1 MTETTNALDLSY
13 EEWTEVCTNRWG
25 LPRYRAEQL
34 CQWIYGKKVFNMHE
48 MTNLSKE
55 LRERLVYELLILPP
69 ITVRED
75 ESKDGTRKF
84 LFQLYDGEQIESVLI
99 PQGTHSTACISSQV
113 GCPLACSF
121 CATGQ
126 SGFSRDLT
134 AGEIVG
140 QLLAIEKR
148 MGRDVENVVYMGMGE
163 PLLNSAAVFKSI
175 EILHSPKMRNLGA
188 RHITISTSGIV
199 PGILELAEFHIPVR
213 LSVSLHAPNDM
224 LRGKLMPVNRKYP
237 LGPLVDALK
246 AYWQATG
253 ERITIEYVMLQKVN
267 DEPEHAYET
276 AALLSGM
283 SVYVNLIPYN
293 SIALDRP
300 GDKGYS
306 RSSAGRVKE
315 FSSILAKL
323 GIENEIRRER
333 GRDIDAACGQL
344 RARSSAG
351 GGEG

>member
-13 EEWTEVCTNRWG
+13 EEWTEVCTKRWE

-34 CQWIYGKKVFNMHE
+34 CQWIYGKKVFNVHE

-99 PQGTHSTACISSQV
+99 PQGSHSTACISSQV

-126 SGFSRDLT
+126 SGFSRNLS

-148 MGRDVENVVYMGMGE
+148 MGRDVRTSCTWEWE
-163 PLLNSAAVFKSI
+163 
-175 EILHSPKMRNLGA
+175 SP
-188 RHITISTSGIV
+188 
-199 PGILELAEFHIPVR
+199 
-213 LSVSLHAPNDM
+213 
-224 LRGKLMPVNRKYP
+224 
-237 LGPLVDALK
+237 
-246 AYWQATG
+246 
-253 ERITIEYVMLQKVN
+253 
-267 DEPEHAYET
+267 
-276 AALLSGM
+276 
-283 SVYVNLIPYN
+283 
-293 SIALDRP
+293 
-300 GDKGYS
+300 
-306 RSSAGRVKE
+306 
-315 FSSILAKL
+315 
-323 GIENEIRRER
+323 
-333 GRDIDAACGQL
+333 C
-344 RARSSAG
+344 
-351 GGEG
+351 

>member
-13 EEWTEVCTNRWG
+13 EEWTEVCTKRWE

-34 CQWIYGKKVFNMHE
+34 CQWIYGKKVFNVHE

-99 PQGTHSTACISSQV
+99 PQGSHSTACISSQV

-126 SGFSRDLT
+126 SGFSRNLS

-163 PLLNSAAVFKSI
+163 PLLNTAAVLKSI

-224 LRGKLMPVNRKYP
+224 LRSKLMPVNRKYP

-246 AYWQATG
+246 AYWRATG

-293 SIALDRP
+293 PIALIRP

-315 FSSILAKL
+315 FSSILSKL

-351 GGEG
+351 GGGR